1 MKYKDY
7 YKILGVARG
16 ASEDEIKKAYRRL
29 ARKYHPDVSKEAN
42 AKEKFQEVSEAY
54 ATLRDKEKR
63 AAYDS
68 LGSSFRP
75 GQDFRPPPDWFDR
88 FGGGNRSEDLH
99 GVDLSELFESM
110 GLFGR
115 AQRRGGF
122 GRRGAFPGEDYEVPV
137 RLSVEEAARGTE
149 RTVQL
154 DGRSF
159 TARIPRG
166 ATDGQRL
173 RLRGK
178 GGAGMNGGPAGD
190 LYLQIVLE
198 PHPLFRPSG
207 HDLEIEVPLTP
218 WEAALGA
225 QVEVPTL
232 DALVTVKVP
241 PGSKAGQKLRL
252 AGKGL
257 PRPGGGAGDL
267 YAALSIAV
275 AITLWGAERIACR
288 LDMVGATTSKVLA
301 GKQREPFREI
311 SSVAGPLLL
320 SAVAA
325 IAFGMSNRLAGQ
337 DEVLRTALGDP
348 DLRTPWGDPDLQGI
362 WTDEFDTPLQRAPRY
377 GTREFFTDAE
387 RAQLDQERAA
397 LLVYL
402 NSLSPD
408 PAPLPGTE

>member
-16 ASEDEIKKAYRRL
+16 ASEEEIKKAYRKL

-54 ATLRDKEKR
+54 ETLRDKEKR

-88 FGGGNRSEDLH
+88 FGSGQSEDLH

-115 AQRRGGF
+115 AQRRGGGF

-137 RLSVEEAARGTE
+137 RLSLEEAFRGTE

-178 GGAGMNGGPAGD
+178 GGPGMNGGPPGD
-190 LYLQIVLE
+190 LYLQIALE
-198 PHPLFRPSG
+198 PHPLFRVSG
-207 HDLEIEVPLTP
+207 HDLEIDVPVAP

-225 QVEVPTL
+225 EVEVPTL
-232 DALVTVKVP
+232 EGHVKMKVP
-241 PGSKAGQKLRL
+241 PGSRSGQKLRL

-257 PRPGGGAGDL
+257 PKPGSGAGDL
-267 YAALSIAV
+267 YAVLSIAV
-275 AITLWGAERIACR
+275 PGTL
-288 LDMVGATTSKVLA
+288 T
-301 GKQREPFREI
+301 
-311 SSVAGPLLL
+311 
-320 SAVAA
+320 
-325 IAFGMSNRLAGQ
+325 
-337 DEVLRTALGDP
+337 
-348 DLRTPWGDPDLQGI
+348 
-362 WTDEFDTPLQRAPRY
+362 
-377 GTREFFTDAE
+377 
-387 RAQLDQERAA
+387 DQEKMLYEELRQ
-397 LLVYL
+397 V
-402 NSLSPD
+402 SRFD
-408 PAPLPGTE
+408 PRVRFR

>member
-16 ASEDEIKKAYRRL
+16 ASEDEIKKAYRKL

-54 ATLRDKEKR
+54 ETLRDKDKR

-68 LGSSFRP
+68 LGSFRP

-88 FGGGNRSEDLH
+88 FGAGRTEDLH

-110 GLFGR
+110 GIFGR
-115 AQRRGGF
+115 AQRRH
-122 GRRGAFPGEDYEVPV
+122 RGSFPGEDYEVPV
-137 RLSVEEAARGTE
+137 RLTLEEAFRGTE

-154 DGRSF
+154 DGRGF

-178 GGAGMNGGPAGD
+178 GGPGVNGGPPGD
-190 LYLQIVLE
+190 LYLQIALE
-198 PHPLFRPSG
+198 PHPLYRASG
-207 HDLEIEVPLTP
+207 HDLEIELPLAP

-232 DALVTVKVP
+232 EGRVTMKVP
-241 PGSKAGQKLRL
+241 AGSRAGQKLRL

-267 YAALSIAV
+267 YAVLTIAV
-275 AITLWGAERIACR
+275 PATLTEREKALYEQLREVSRFDPR
-288 LDMVGATTSKVLA
+288 L
-301 GKQREPFREI
+301 R
-311 SSVAGPLLL
+311 
-320 SAVAA
+320 
-325 IAFGMSNRLAGQ
+325 FGR
-337 DEVLRTALGDP
+337 
-348 DLRTPWGDPDLQGI
+348 
-362 WTDEFDTPLQRAPRY
+362 
-377 GTREFFTDAE
+377 
-387 RAQLDQERAA
+387 
-397 LLVYL
+397 
-402 NSLSPD
+402 
-408 PAPLPGTE
+408 